1 MRLLK
6 NRLFIGALCII
17 AALLFSFVAL
27 PALQGTGQG
36 VYVNVIRLKDSVPA
50 GAQITADMLETVK
63 APQNLVENGISDSSQ
78 AVGRYAK
85 ADLYA
90 GDYLTIAK
98 TSASPAGL
106 NPFSA
111 GVPKGKLV
119 ISVTLPSLAS
129 GVSGQLLPG
138 DIVTVIVTPKGS
150 SNKALGVE
158 PESSDESP
166 SDAVIYPD
174 LQYLEVCTATAA
186 DGSDAHV
193 KADPGKDEKNTL
205 PVTISFYVNQQQA
218 LKLAEIEQEGI
229 IHLAFVARGKAAS
242 QYLPDRVLAGTEAN

>member
-90 GDYLTIAK
+90 GDY
-98 TSASPAGL
+98 
-106 NPFSA
+106 
-111 GVPKGKLV
+111 
-119 ISVTLPSLAS
+119 LAS